1 MRVIRLFYSG
11 SLNTGTQ
18 IQLNSQ
24 TSTHL
29 IRVLRTKVNTPVVLF
44 NGLGNEY
51 QCQMIDTDPRKTGIK
66 VLTETQVNKES
77 PLKITLLQG
86 ISRKDRMELC
96 IQKSTELGAFKI
108 IPVICE
114 RSNIKQDKSQLDK
127 KQQHWQQV
135 AISACEQSGRCTI
148 PDIAPIQTL
157 DDYLQQETSNANDE
171 PSKIFLDPNA
181 TQTMKTLGASL
192 KDDSII
198 MFIGP
203 EGGLSENELTNLK
216 HHCWTGVQL
225 GPRILRTETAG
236 PAVIAAL
243 QLLYG
248 DF

>member
-1 MRVIRLFYSG
+1 MRVTRLFYSG

-29 IRVLRTKVNTPVVLF
+29 IRVLRTKVNTPIVLF

-51 QCQMIDTDPRKTGIK
+51 QCQTLDADPRKTRVEI
-66 VLTETQVNKES
+66 LAQIQVNKES

-96 IQKSTELGAFKI
+96 IQKSTELGVFKI

-114 RSNIKQDKSQLDK
+114 RSNIKQDKTQLDK

-148 PDIAPIQTL
+148 PDISAIQTL
-157 DDYLQQETSNANDE
+157 DDYLQQETNDGNNE
-171 PSKIFLDPNA
+171 PSKVFLAPEA
-181 TQTMKTLGASL
+181 TQTLKTLGSPL
-192 KDDSII
+192 KDDAII

-203 EGGLSENELTNLK
+203 EGGLSENELTLLK
-216 HHCWTGVQL
+216 HNDWKGVQL
-225 GPRILRTETAG
+225 GPRVLRTETAG